1 MYRYDNIRQV
11 HVELTDKC
19 NAACPQCAR
28 SDHGGRVNPHLPLTE
43 LSLHDVLSIFSP
55 QFVSQLDSLYA
66 CGNYG
71 DPIVARD
78 CLEIFQYFRAHNP
91 NVKLGIF
98 TNGGARSVG
107 FWQGLARLMPKGRGY
122 VRFGIDGL
130 EDTNHLYRRN
140 VRWPV
145 LMRNVNAFVA
155 AGGNAEWDYIVFRH
169 NEHQVEAARALANDL
184 GFTAFN
190 VKKTGRFLNWEKL
203 EHIDS
208 TPIKNRDGEVVGRVE
223 RPVNRAFQN
232 EALVGLKEL
241 QSRYGS
247 MDRYLDQAA
256 IQCKVQAKNSIYVSA
271 SGHVLPCCWL
281 AAQLHHGAVRT
292 RPEVLEL
299 LEALGGTCHV
309 DGRQRGIRAIVE
321 DHFFQELVPGSWTKP
336 NCAAGKLRTCARVC
350 GHDFRAYEAQSP
362 LNRDPG
368 LAGGVRPR

>member
-1 MYRYDNIRQV
+1 
-11 HVELTDKC
+11 
-19 NAACPQCAR
+19 
-28 SDHGGRVNPHLPLTE
+28 
-43 LSLHDVLSIFSP
+43 
-55 QFVSQLDSLYA
+55 
-66 CGNYG
+66 
-71 DPIVARD
+71 VARD
-78 CLEIFQYFRAHNP
+78 CLEIFQYFRAQNP
-91 NVKLGIF
+91 NIKLGVF

-130 EDTNHLYRRN
+130 EETNHLYRRN

-169 NEHQVEAARALANDL
+169 NEHQVEEARALARDL

-203 EHIDS
+203 EHIHS
-208 TPIKNRDGEVVGRVE
+208 TPVKNREGEVVGGVE
-223 RPVNRAFQN
+223 RPVSPAFQN
-232 EALVGLKEL
+232 EALREL
-241 QSRYGS
+241 QGRYGS

-271 SGHVLPCCWL
+271 AGHVLPCCWL
-281 AAQLHHGAVRT
+281 AAQLHQRAAKT

-350 GHDFRAYEAQSP
+350 GHDFRAYEAPKPAEPRSRPRGRRASP
-362 LNRDPG
+362 LKH
-368 LAGGVRPR
+368 LAYQQIETRPNIWSQSDSAHAAAKL